1 MDKLSERQNAILALV
16 EERGFV
22 ATEHLVATF
31 GVTPQTIRRDI
42 NQLCEQNLLQRFH
55 GGAGPPVSTE
65 NEPYPE
71 RQRSFPMSKRLIGQR
86 VVEDI
91 HDGASLFINIGTTTE
106 AVAQALLVRKNLRIV
121 TNNLNVAQILS
132 RNKTFEISLAGGI
145 VRKRD
150 GGIVGHSATTFIS
163 QFRMDFG
170 IIGVSG
176 IDIEGSLLDFD
187 GRETETAKAIIN
199 NSDKVMLVADH
210 SKFGRRAMIQFG
222 NFNDVNELY
231 TDQVLQNP
239 YFAALKA
246 AKVNINIAPSE
257 VDTLGAKIVNG

>member
-1 MDKLSERQNAILALV
+1 
-16 EERGFV
+16 
-22 ATEHLVATF
+22 
-31 GVTPQTIRRDI
+31 
-42 NQLCEQNLLQRFH
+42 
-55 GGAGPPVSTE
+55 
-65 NEPYPE
+65 
-71 RQRSFPMSKRLIGQR
+71 
-86 VVEDI
+86 
-91 HDGASLFINIGTTTE
+91 
-106 AVAQALLVRKNLRIV
+106 
-121 TNNLNVAQILS
+121 
-132 RNKTFEISLAGGI
+132 
-145 VRKRD
+145 
-150 GGIVGHSATTFIS
+150 
-163 QFRMDFG
+163 MDFG